1 MNYLKKIN
9 INFLIALII
18 PFLIWGPFFPDL
30 ILSLSSLLFLIYL
43 FKKKNFNYFNKK
55 PIIIFFVFC
64 IYCILIS
71 LFSAN
76 NTLFSLQSS
85 LFYFR
90 IGIFACL
97 IWFLIERDKKILSY
111 FYYLLI
117 ICFSALIVDG
127 YIQFFFGTNII
138 GLPKSGS
145 RISSF
150 FGDELIIGSYLSRLS
165 PFLFAL
171 FFLKKKTKLELNFI
185 CIYFFLLT
193 GLIFISGERASFFL
207 YSLSLIFIIIFIEK
221 LKKFK
226 IIILALYL
234 FLIAVISLNFHEV
247 RNRMIQNTVN
257 SFSKSILP
265 SGHESLIKTSY
276 KMFVDKPIFGHG
288 SKMFRVL
295 CKEEKYIYRIDSC
308 ENHPHN
314 FYVQL
319 LVETGIIGFSFLF
332 SAFAYVWYCAYRQFK
347 SIVLRQKRYLT
358 DYQVCLL
365 AGILITVWP
374 LTTNGN
380 FFHNW
385 LMIVYSLPVGF
396 YLHSIY
402 GKNRKSISF

>member
-1 MNYLKKIN
+1 
-9 INFLIALII
+9 
-18 PFLIWGPFFPDL
+18 
-30 ILSLSSLLFLIYL
+30 
-43 FKKKNFNYFNKK
+43 
-55 PIIIFFVFC
+55 
-64 IYCILIS
+64 
-71 LFSAN
+71 
-76 NTLFSLQSS
+76 LQSS

-90 IGIFACL
+90 VGIFACL
-97 IWFLIERDKKILSY
+97 IWFLIERDRRILSY
-111 FYYLLI
+111 FYYVLI

-138 GLPKSGS
+138 GLSKSS
-145 RISSF
+145 ERISSF
-150 FGDELIIGSYLSRLS
+150 FGDELIMGSYLSRLT

-171 FFLKKKTKLELNFI
+171 FLLKKKKKLELSFI
-185 CIYFFLLT
+185 ILFFFLLT
-193 GLIFISGERASFFL
+193 GLIFISGERAAFIL
-207 YSLSLIFIIIFIEK
+207 YTLSLIFVLIFTEKQQK
-221 LKKFK
+221 LK
-226 IIILALYL
+226 IIMLAFYLLSIL
-234 FLIAVISLNFHEV
+234 VISLNFQEV
-247 RNRMIQNTVN
+247 RNRMIQGLIV
-257 SFSKSILP
+257 SFSGSILP
-265 SGHESLIKTSY
+265 KGHESLIKTSY
-276 KMFVDKPIFGHG
+276 KMFLDKPIFGHG
-288 SKMFRVL
+288 PKMFRVL
-295 CKEEKYIYRIDSC
+295 CKEEKYIYKINTC

-332 SAFAYVWYCAYRQFK
+332 SCFAYVLYCAYRQFK

-402 GKNRKSISF
+402 GKNRKNISF

>member
-9 INFLIALII
+9 INFSIALII

-43 FKKKNFNYFNKK
+43 FKKKIFNYFNKK

-111 FYYLLI
+111 FYYVLI

-150 FGDELIIGSYLSRLS
+150 FGDELIMGSYLSRLS

-185 CIYFFLLT
+185 SIYFFLLT
-193 GLIFISGERASFFL
+193 GLIFISGERAPFFL

-247 RNRMIQNTVN
+247 RNRMIQSTVN

-288 SKMFRVL
+288 PKMFRVL

>member
-9 INFLIALII
+9 INFSIALII

-71 LFSAN
+71 FFSAN

-138 GLPKSGS
+138 GLPKSGT

-247 RNRMIQNTVN
+247 RNRMIQSTVN

-288 SKMFRVL
+288 PKMFRVL

-332 SAFAYVWYCAYRQFK
+332 SAFAYVLYCAYRQFK

>member
-111 FYYLLI
+111 FYYVLI

-150 FGDELIIGSYLSRLS
+150 FGDELIMGSYLSRLS

-185 CIYFFLLT
+185 SIYFFLLT
-193 GLIFISGERASFFL
+193 GLIFISGERAPFFL

-288 SKMFRVL
+288 PKMFRVL

-319 LVETGIIGFSFLF
+319 LAETGIIGFSFLF
-332 SAFAYVWYCAYRQFK
+332 SAFAYVLYCAYRQLK

-402 GKNRKSISF
+402 GKNKENISF